1 MKDVGL
7 IQLEYIDWFD
17 ARGMKKL
24 YAADHL
30 QSYRGKYLKYSI
42 DIWAAKDGRILTRF
56 HSKCDAAQ
64 DDISAFEVKGMNYA
78 DIPQDEIGKLGEDFK
93 AVWVP
98 KSVYDRFERWAY
110 HMMPFVVGDYFIWRV
125 DYPRD

>member
-7 IQLEYIDWFD
+7 IQLERIEWFD
-17 ARGMKKL
+17 ARGKKKL

-30 QSYRGKYLKYSI
+30 QSCRGKYLKYSI

-64 DDISAFEVKGMNYA
+64 DDISAFEIKGIKYA
-78 DIPQDEIGKLGEDFK
+78 DIPADQIDQMDIMGRAIWAPECIFNE
-93 AVWVP
+93 
-98 KSVYDRFERWAY
+98 FERWAY
-110 HMMPFVVGDYFIWRV
+110 AMMPFVVDDYSIWRTENIKK
-125 DYPRD
+125 